1 MVKTHT
7 KNVEYAVLRIISFSG
22 FIENAVIAAA
32 RILLY
37 RKAIFIMEMNGVW
50 INR

>member
-1 MVKTHT
+1 M
-7 KNVEYAVLRIISFSG
+7 EYAVLRIISFSG
-22 FIENAVIAAA
+22 FIENALVAAT

-37 RKAIFIMEMNGVW
+37 RKAIFIMEMNGIW